1 MKYFTPCWFENGC
14 LPVPE
19 YEERFKAI
27 CKMLPDAIDEF
38 FSLHDAR
45 IIRIQHIEKGYAQ
58 DDIVLFLDTK
68 HSYTKSRRIVFTDAK
83 LRIEGA
89 IENTWWIA
97 EEINVTEEGYRMDVM
112 TIHGEA
118 GKYSFLTI
126 EFKDMLINS

>member
-1 MKYFTPCWFENGC
+1 MKYFTPCWFENVC

-27 CKMLPDAIDEF
+27 CKKLPDAIDEF

-68 HSYTKSRRIVFTDAK
+68 HSYTIAVFRIKANSRTNGTNRYSHCGK
-83 LRIEGA
+83 PNERLPELHR
-89 IENTWWIA
+89 
-97 EEINVTEEGYRMDVM
+97 EGYRLFEPCVCE
-112 TIHGEA
+112 G
-118 GKYSFLTI
+118 SP
-126 EFKDMLINS
+126 